1 MRFYMQMIWE
11 YWQTYLKRRL
21 TYRADFLVEII
32 TDFMFN
38 ALNLLF
44 ILIVFQHTQLL
55 GSWSKYEVIFVYG
68 FFMIPYG
75 IFTCIFNLWDFTEKY
90 VVKGEMDRV
99 LMRPMYNLVQIMLE
113 NIDPSSLFGAG
124 IGAVIMG
131 VSGYQLGLDVSV
143 WGILIFVLFT
153 ISAVAI
159 YVGIYVALNAL
170 SFYTDAPTGIGPMI
184 WNVQNY
190 GRYPVDIYNK
200 PIRILLTVVL
210 PFAFVGIYPASY
222 FLGKESLYTMA
233 WLTPLVGVIVL
244 GIGITIW
251 QIGVNKYRGAGS

>member
-1 MRFYMQMIWE
+1 MKFYMQMVWE

-21 TYRADFLVEII
+21 TYRADFFVEIV

-44 ILIVFQHTQLL
+44 IVIVFQHTNLL
-55 GSWSKYEVIFVYG
+55 GDWSKFEVIFVYG

-75 IFTCIFNLWDFTEKY
+75 IFTCFFNLWDFTERY
-90 VVKGEMDRV
+90 IVKGEMDRV
-99 LMRPMYNLVQIMLE
+99 LMRPVHNLVQIMLE
-113 NIDPSSLFGAG
+113 NIDPSSLFGAAA
-124 IGAVIMG
+124 GAVIMG
-131 VSGYQLGLDVSV
+131 ISGYQLGLTVD
-143 WGILIFVLFT
+143 IFDMFMFVLFT

-159 YVGIYVALNAL
+159 YIGIYVSLNAL

-200 PIRILLTVVL
+200 PIKVLLTWIL
-210 PFAFVGIYPASY
+210 PFAFVGIYPSAY
-222 FLGKESLYTMA
+222 FLEKEQMVVMA
-233 WLTPLVGVIVL
+233 WLTPLVGAIVL
-244 GIGITIW
+244 TIGLFIW
-251 QIGVNKYRGAGS
+251 NVGVRKYRGAGS